1 MPIMTGNIM
10 KKLTLAALA
19 LTVSTSFNLFAYDGD
34 YEQGV
39 FQLNRGEFK
48 AAIEEFTPL
57 LTEEYAPA
65 QYQMALI
72 YLNGYG
78 VIKDKQKALELIIK
92 AAEQNYPEALFNLSV
107 FYTEGDL
114 VKKNLK
120 TAFKYMEKAA
130 NKNLPSAQ
138 FNLGVMF
145 ANGEGTPKDPT
156 RAARWYEKAAR
167 QNYVF
172 AQFNL
177 ALMYFEGKGVRLNLQ
192 ESYIWNII
200 AAKSGYEPAIKS
212 KAMDERNLG
221 LRDIQIAND
230 IAEKRYQQIL
240 DQVDLRTKML
250 SEKIL

>member
-1 MPIMTGNIM
+1 M

-19 LTVSTSFNLFAYDGD
+19 LTVTTSFNVFAFTGD
-34 YEQGV
+34 YELGV

-57 LTEEYAPA
+57 LAEEYAPA

-72 YLNGYG
+72 YLNGHG
-78 VIKDKQKALELIIK
+78 VKKDEQKALELIMK
-92 AAEQNYPEALFNLSV
+92 AADQNYPDALFNLSV
-107 FYTEGDL
+107 IYSEGRL
-114 VKKNLK
+114 VKKDLK
-120 TAFKYMEKAA
+120 KAFEYMQKAA

-177 ALMYFEGKGVRLNLQ
+177 ALMYFEGKGVRLSLQ

-221 LRDIQIAND
+221 LKDIQIARE
-230 IAEKRYQQIL
+230 IAEKRYKQIL
-240 DQVDLRTKML
+240 EQVDSRTKML
-250 SEKIL
+250 SKSVL